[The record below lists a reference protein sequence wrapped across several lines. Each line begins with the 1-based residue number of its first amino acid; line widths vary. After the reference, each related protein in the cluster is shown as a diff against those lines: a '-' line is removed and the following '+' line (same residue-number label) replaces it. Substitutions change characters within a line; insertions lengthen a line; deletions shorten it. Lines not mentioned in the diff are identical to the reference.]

1 MSSLEEFFFYNKLS
15 TVMLTDFLMSSELC
29 SKITRLK
36 KVSKH
41 VSIFANERLI
51 TLDEWVRN
59 ENTCS
64 LLSTFVNY
72 WWSDD
77 IILYQPNINWSIDVC
92 TMFKNTTLS
101 TNVFL
106 YNLLCIYQI
115 RWYNQFIIMVNMTYR
130 EQIFLLQSWK
140 SLVKFAYA
148 AWLEVLCFWDTGY
161 NHR

>member
-1 MSSLEEFFFYNKLS
+1 MSSLEEFFFYNELS

-92 TMFKNTTLS
+92 TMFKNTGITS
-101 TNVFL
+101 FCTIYYVSIKYADITN
-106 YNLLCIYQI
+106 
-115 RWYNQFIIMVNMTYR
+115 
-130 EQIFLLQSWK
+130 SWWTWHTRTRF
-140 SLVKFAYA
+140 SFFSHERV
-148 AWLEVLCFWDTGY
+148 
-161 NHR
+161 

>member
-72 WWSDD
+72 W
-77 IILYQPNINWSIDVC
+77 
-92 TMFKNTTLS
+92 
-101 TNVFL
+101 
-106 YNLLCIYQI
+106 
-115 RWYNQFIIMVNMTYR
+115 
-130 EQIFLLQSWK
+130 
-140 SLVKFAYA
+140 
-148 AWLEVLCFWDTGY
+148 
-161 NHR
+161 